1 MKNRLNQGKLLD
13 IEWQCRKCWCD
24 TFLYHS
30 ICCWMLMIMQNFR
43 SKQVKCTKKLT
54 ENWRSI
60 LVQTILKPNISS
72 LGRWFLDWKT
82 SYLCFNLQAKKLAS
96 VLHRKTCWF
105 VANIPP
111 TWCTW
116 AVEHCRSI
124 LSLFD
129 WLWCPCFCP
138 LLEACSGI
146 CWPHVDFVH
155 KVAWQN
161 CKSWMHHHSDWFER
175 NYSTIAESPRTQS
188 NWDTWSTSTKHRS
201 TWKIEE

>member
-1 MKNRLNQGKLLD
+1 MSK
-13 IEWQCRKCWCD
+13 
-24 TFLYHS
+24 
-30 ICCWMLMIMQNFR
+30 MLMRYISVPFNMLLNAEDNSKLYLKTSWMHKKTYRKLKKYSCSNNFE
-43 SKQVKCTKKLT
+43 TKHLEPGKD
-54 ENWRSI
+54 I
-60 LVQTILKPNISS
+60 
-72 LGRWFLDWKT
+72 LDWKT
-82 SYLCFNLQAKKLAS
+82 PYLCFNLQAKKLAS

-201 TWKIEE
+201 TWKIGE